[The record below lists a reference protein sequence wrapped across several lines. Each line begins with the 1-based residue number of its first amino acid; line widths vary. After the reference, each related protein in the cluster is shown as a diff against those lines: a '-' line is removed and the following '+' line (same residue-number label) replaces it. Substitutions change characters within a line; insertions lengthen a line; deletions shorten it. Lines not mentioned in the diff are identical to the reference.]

1 MLASELPPKPCWEHR
16 HISWV
21 RFFEK
26 LQAGGVG
33 HEENVSSRVPAQGL
47 KEARPVVA
55 EVVGAE
61 LGELLGGQTMAQYNE
76 AFLEHYG
83 TTSLC
88 HRAAAARMMVLLDP
102 QAAPAAA
109 KMLTKRGGLLGE
121 GRSDRE
127 CSCHSSDI
135 NGRTSHGAMCITMLP
150 DAAPAGAMML
160 TRRERLPGEPLMVSR
175 K

>member
-1 MLASELPPKPCWEHR
+1 MPASDLPPKPCWEHR
-16 HISWV
+16 HISWM

-33 HEENVSSRVPAQGL
+33 HGENVSIRVPAQGL

-83 TTSLC
+83 TTSLR
-88 HRAAAARMMVLLDP
+88 HRAAAVRMMVLLNP
-102 QAAPAAA
+102 QAASAAA

-121 GRSDRE
+121 GHSDWE
-127 CSCHSSDI
+127 CSCYSSDI
-135 NGRTSHGAMCITMLP
+135 NERTSHDAMCMMVLP
-150 DAAPAGAMML
+150 EAAPAGAMML
-160 TRRERLPGEPLMVSR
+160 TRRERLPGEPLTASR